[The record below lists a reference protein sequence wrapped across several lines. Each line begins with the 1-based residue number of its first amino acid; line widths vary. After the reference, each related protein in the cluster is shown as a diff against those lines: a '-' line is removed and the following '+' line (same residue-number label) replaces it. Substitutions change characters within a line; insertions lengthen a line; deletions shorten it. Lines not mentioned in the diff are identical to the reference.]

1 MDLHSMITD
10 QVPEKK
16 DKKETTDPS
25 SYQICIP
32 IILWY

>member
-1 MDLHSMITD
+1 MIID
-10 QVPEKK
+10 QVPEIK
-16 DKKETTDPS
+16 DRKGTKALS